1 MRALRSGRRQ
11 RGAAALE
18 FALVAP
24 VLLLMMLGMIDFGL
38 RLDAEAVVVNAAR
51 DGARVAS
58 LGGDS
63 GQARAAA
70 QKASYPSAT
79 VTVECLLS
87 TDLVT
92 ACDNG
97 ATYDVARA
105 DKKTTSNVVR
115 VTVTYRY
122 SYITPLAAW
131 IGLNSTANIQK
142 VSYMRIEG
150 IS

>member
-1 MRALRSGRRQ
+1 MRARRSGWRQ

-38 RLDAEAVVVNAAR
+38 RLNAEAVVANAAR

-63 GQARAAA
+63 GQVKAAA
-70 QKASYPSAT
+70 LKSSYSSAT
-79 VTVECLLS
+79 VKVDCLLS
-87 TDLVT
+87 TDLAT

-97 ATYDVARA
+97 ATYDVART
-105 DKKTTSNVVR
+105 DKKTTSNVAR
-115 VTVTYRY
+115 VTVSYTY
-122 SYITPLAAW
+122 SYITPLANW
-131 IGLNSTANIQK
+131 IGLSSTANIAK

-150 IS
+150 VS

>member
-1 MRALRSGRRQ
+1 MRVQRSRSRE

-24 VLLLMMLGMIDFGL
+24 VILLLMLGMIDFGL
-38 RLDAEAVVVNAAR
+38 RLNAEAVVANAAR

-58 LGGDS
+58 LDGNTA
-63 GQARAAA
+63 QATSAA
-70 QKASYPSAT
+70 QKSSYAT
-79 VTVECLLS
+79 ATIKVDCLLS

-92 ACDNG
+92 PCDNG

-105 DKKTTSNVVR
+105 DKKTTSNVAR
-115 VTVTYRY
+115 VTVTYNY
-122 SYITPLAAW
+122 NYITPLPGW
-131 IGLNSTANIQK
+131 VGFGSTAKIEK

-150 IS
+150 VS